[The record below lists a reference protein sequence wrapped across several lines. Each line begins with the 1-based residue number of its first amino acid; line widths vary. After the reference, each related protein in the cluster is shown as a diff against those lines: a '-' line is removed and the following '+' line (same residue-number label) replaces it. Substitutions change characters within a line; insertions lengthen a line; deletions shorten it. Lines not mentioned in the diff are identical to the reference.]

1 MKSYSN
7 ENYDILTGF
16 KLVKQNR
23 FAKIYGHNAEK
34 GPAQAKNVI
43 GFANHFM
50 KNAKSF
56 N

>member
-1 MKSYSN
+1 MLS
-7 ENYDILTGF
+7 GF

-23 FAKIYGHNAEK
+23 FAKIYEHSVEK

-50 KNAKSF
+50 KNVKSF